1 MMTEETFDVFDYNEC
16 IELGCKMASQDYCY
30 DDEFEFCY
38 EECFAEPGYF
48 CPKLNKIIER

>member
-1 MMTEETFDVFDYNEC
+1 MNEETFDVFDYSEC

-30 DDEFEFCY
+30 DDEFECCY

-48 CPKLNKIIER
+48 CPKLNKTIER